1 MFLEFGIICKAVIR
15 FRHTYHHTDAEMGA
29 CLPGKQPTPVP
40 EPEPTLE
47 QRLQAIDINTV
58 PKVPLQN
65 QITLARIEDVY
76 DGDTVKIIVLLAD
89 TPLRFSLRILGIDTP
104 ELKHGEGRLPQ
115 EHLAAVKVR
124 DYVKSLFPTNIAKVC
139 IHDWDKYG
147 GRVLGDLFLPTGETV
162 SEILIKGGW
171 ARPYRGEKKKSWT
184 LKELTSAPVV

>member
-1 MFLEFGIICKAVIR
+1 M
-15 FRHTYHHTDAEMGA
+15 AEKQINTKMGS
-29 CLPGKQPTPVP
+29 CLPSKYSDENSQHSQQ
-40 EPEPTLE
+40 PTLE
-47 QRLQAIDINTV
+47 QRLQAIDIKMV

-65 QITLARIEDVY
+65 QFTLARIEEVY

-115 EHLAAVKVR
+115 EHLASVKVR
-124 DYVKSLFPTNIAKVC
+124 DYVKSLFPTNIAQVR

-147 GRVLGDLFLPTGETV
+147 GRVLGDLFLPTGENV

-171 ARPYRGEKKKSWT
+171 ARPYHGEKKKSWAV
-184 LKELTSAPVV
+184 KELTSSPFV

>member
-1 MFLEFGIICKAVIR
+1 
-15 FRHTYHHTDAEMGA
+15 MGA
-29 CLPGKQPTPVP
+29 CLPRPYFDENSQPET
-40 EPEPTLE
+40 TLE
-47 QRLQAIDINTV
+47 QRLQAIVIKTV

-76 DGDTVKIIVLLAD
+76 DGDTVKIIVLLAAD

-124 DYVKSLFPTNIAKVC
+124 DYVKSLLPTNIAKVC

-147 GRVLGDLFLPTGETV
+147 GRVLGDLFLPTGENV
-162 SEILIKGGW
+162 SEILIKCGW
-171 ARPYRGEKKKSWT
+171 ARPYHGEKKKSWT
-184 LKELTSAPVV
+184 LHELTSSPFV